1 MKREKAKERRSN
13 IYSYQNISREKKRVI
28 LSTKQTQT
36 LESAWYR
43 PRGKRDLLAN
53 ILSNESFID
62 GHKKVDKKR

>member
-1 MKREKAKERRSN
+1 MKREKAKERQSN

-53 ILSNESFID
+53 ILSNEYFID